1 MVVWVQIASAASSS
15 VTDGAGLSAALADPD
30 LAPGDVITLGVGE
43 FEGPFDVPAGVE
55 LVGSGP
61 NTVLTAS
68 EGTVLTLAAGPAS
81 TTLRALAVDGGGVA
95 RCVATDADA
104 DLANVWLFGGAADAG
119 GALWIGSGV
128 AVDVVDSAL
137 FGSAV
142 YTDGGL
148 VWAGPGSD
156 VRLVRVALTGG
167 AAASRGGGLYAED
180 ATVELR
186 DTTVATS
193 RAGSA
198 GGGLFLAGSALRTI
212 RVELASNAIGEVPA
226 QEGEGGGAALEGG
239 SWVAEATTAR
249 GNTAYDGGGVWLSG
263 ASAELRDLH
272 LDGNRAARGG
282 GLYATEPSAFSIRA
296 ATVADNR
303 AVQGAGLYLTTGSA
317 TALLR
322 HVAFCGNT
330 LDEPTY
336 QDYRDV
342 EAPVGGAVWVGDTA
356 VTVENSLVVGQS
368 GGTDAGLAAS
378 GTTTLRV
385 RNSVFAWNGTD
396 GPAAVTTDDAATLE
410 LTSSLFAFHAASP
423 TVYAAGTAAVT
434 WSRFWLDAA
443 PTSPAELLDPTSR
456 DDEDPLLASAVTPR
470 SCALEDWLPAP
481 GSPLVDGGDPA
492 TPDPDGSPGD
502 IGLTGGEHGLGAVAP
517 PPADPAPLRRACSC
531 EPAGGASALGVGPL
545 LLGPLL
551 LRARWRRGRPAR
563 GHRRTA

>member
-1 MVVWVQIASAASSS
+1 MVVWVQSASAASSS

-30 LAPGDVITLGVGE
+30 LAPGDVITLGEGE

-55 LVGSGP
+55 LAGSGP
-61 NTVLTAS
+61 NTVLTATG
-68 EGTVLTLAAGPAS
+68 GTVLTLAAGAGP
-81 TTLRALAVDGGGVA
+81 TTVRALAVDGGGVA
-95 RCVATDADA
+95 RCVAADVDA
-104 DLANVWLFGGAADAG
+104 DLAGVWLSGGAADAG
-119 GALWIGSGV
+119 GALRVGPGV
-128 AVDVVDSAL
+128 AVDVVDSAM
-137 FGSAV
+137 FGGSASA
-142 YTDGGL
+142 DGGL
-148 VWAGPGSD
+148 VWAGAGSD
-156 VRLVRVALTGG
+156 VRLVRVALADGDAAERGG
-167 AAASRGGGLYAED
+167 ALYAED
-180 ATVELR
+180 ATIELR
-186 DTTVATS
+186 DATVGAS

-226 QEGEGGGAALEGG
+226 EEGEGGGAALQGG
-239 SWVAEATTAR
+239 SWVAEATAVR
-249 GNTAYDGGGVWLSG
+249 GNTAHDGGGVWLSG

-272 LDGNRAARGG
+272 LDGNRAAHGG

-296 ATVADNR
+296 GTVADNR
-303 AVQGAGLYLTTGSA
+303 AVQGAGLYLTAGSA

-322 HVAFCGNT
+322 HVAWCGNT
-330 LDEPTY
+330 LEERPPPDPDYYQEP
-336 QDYRDV
+336 
-342 EAPVGGAVWVGDTA
+342 EPPVGGAAWVGDTA

-368 GGTDAGLAAS
+368 GAGTDAGLAAAGS
-378 GTTTLRV
+378 SVLRV
-385 RNSVFAWNGTD
+385 RNSVFAWNGAA

-434 WSRFWLDAA
+434 WSRFWLDAD
-443 PTSPAELLDPTSR
+443 PTSPAELLDPTSK

-502 IGLTGGEHGLGAVAP
+502 IGLTGGEHGLGAPTP
-517 PPADPAPLRRACSC
+517 PDAPAPLRRACSC
-531 EPAGGASALGVGPL
+531 EPAGGAAGAVPLVGPL
-545 LLGPLL
+545 LRVL
-551 LRARWRRGRPAR
+551 WWRGRRPR